1 MIFNML
7 IAIMQTTYDRVR
19 ANEKIHTLMTQT
31 KIQTKNLF
39 LLGKRQPFGSS
50 RYLYIAQPVM
60 TKT

>member
-50 RYLYIAQPVM
+50 RYLYIAQPIL
-60 TKT
+60 